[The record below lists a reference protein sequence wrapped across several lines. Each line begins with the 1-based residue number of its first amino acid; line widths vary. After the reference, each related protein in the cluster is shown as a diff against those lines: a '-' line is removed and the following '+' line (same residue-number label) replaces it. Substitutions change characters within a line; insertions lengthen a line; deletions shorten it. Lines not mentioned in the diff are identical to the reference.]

1 MERNI
6 LLTIEYDGSEF
17 SGWQRQPDRT
27 TVQGTLEEVLSRA
40 MGREVLINGTSRTD
54 AGVHALGQRAS
65 FKGDFGIPTEKI
77 KPVVNSLLAGRSG
90 GIAKMGRV
98 GAIRIVDVEEKDP
111 EFHAR
116 FDSRGKMYRYIIRN
130 SEYVDIFSRK
140 YSYQITEPLD
150 VDAMNEAAAYI
161 VGTRDFACFQAAGGN
176 ERETTVRTIYSLEVK
191 RQGENVILEVSG
203 DGFLYNMVRIITGTL
218 VEVGLGIKKAAE
230 LEEIVAGADRRK
242 AGHTAPPNGLY
253 LVEVY
258 Y

>member
-1 MERNI
+1 M
-6 LLTIEYDGSEF
+6 LTIEYDGSEF

-130 SEYVDIFSRK
+130 SEDVDIFSRK

>member
-130 SEYVDIFSRK
+130 SEYVDIF
-140 YSYQITEPLD
+140 
-150 VDAMNEAAAYI
+150 
-161 VGTRDFACFQAAGGN
+161 C
-176 ERETTVRTIYSLEVK
+176 
-191 RQGENVILEVSG
+191 
-203 DGFLYNMVRIITGTL
+203 
-218 VEVGLGIKKAAE
+218 
-230 LEEIVAGADRRK
+230 
-242 AGHTAPPNGLY
+242 
-253 LVEVY
+253 
-258 Y
+258 

>member
-98 GAIRIVDVEEKDP
+98 GAIRIVDVEE
-111 EFHAR
+111 
-116 FDSRGKMYRYIIRN
+116 
-130 SEYVDIFSRK
+130 
-140 YSYQITEPLD
+140 
-150 VDAMNEAAAYI
+150 
-161 VGTRDFACFQAAGGN
+161 
-176 ERETTVRTIYSLEVK
+176 
-191 RQGENVILEVSG
+191 
-203 DGFLYNMVRIITGTL
+203 
-218 VEVGLGIKKAAE
+218 
-230 LEEIVAGADRRK
+230 
-242 AGHTAPPNGLY
+242 
-253 LVEVY
+253 
-258 Y
+258 